1 MSAESWTA
9 DEIESWRRRHRISH
23 GRYPENCDEHCR
35 WLETL
40 DAARARLGE
49 VERENNRLA
58 DLREAMLDAHGQVQ
72 REHILAL
79 ERERDALSAR
89 VAAVERR
96 LSNYVETHSGQP
108 ADADGASWVP
118 CDCAMCDDARAALAR
133 GAEASEA

>member
-49 VERENNRLA
+49 VERK
-58 DLREAMLDAHGQVQ
+58 
-72 REHILAL
+72 
-79 ERERDALSAR
+79 
-89 VAAVERR
+89 

-108 ADADGASWVP
+108 ADGDGASWVP
-118 CDCAMCDDARAALAR
+118 CDCAMCEDARAALAR